1 MTAARR
7 AKVLA
12 VDDRRENLVALQ
24 AILEGLSVEVVA
36 VGGGEDALKQLLVDD
51 FAVILL
57 DAHMPGMDGFETA
70 AHIKRRERTRHVPI
84 LFLTAVDYDPHLA
97 FRGYQAGAV
106 DYISKPFDPWVLRS
120 KVSVFVDLWAVQSQL
135 AARAAEHDALG
146 SAVDDVLDLLGTSGT
161 PMPDPGAVA
170 GPHPHAA
177 GRRPG
182 RARLTAACRPTRR
195 GERRTGVVPRPGLI
209 LPRSACSAVPSALW
223 VGAQS
228 RFDASTVSTAWMT
241 CRRRAARSASSAG
254 PSASGTTSVITC
266 SRTAG
271 PCGAQ
276 QRDVSAESRSR
287 SQAWPVPRGT
297 RPIWAHAHRRAR
309 CGGTPRRA
317 RSAAPSSV

>member
-1 MTAARR
+1 MTGAHR

-24 AILEGLSVEVVA
+24 AILEGLTLEVVA

-135 AARAAEHDALG
+135 AARAAEHETLG
-146 SAVDDVLDLLGTSGT
+146 AAGDDGLGMLGTHGT
-161 PMPDPGAVA
+161 PPA
-170 GPHPHAA
+170 GPARVVGPV
-177 GRRPG
+177 
-182 RARLTAACRPTRR
+182 RA
-195 GERRTGVVPRPGLI
+195 
-209 LPRSACSAVPSALW
+209 
-223 VGAQS
+223 
-228 RFDASTVSTAWMT
+228 
-241 CRRRAARSASSAG
+241 
-254 PSASGTTSVITC
+254 
-266 SRTAG
+266 
-271 PCGAQ
+271 
-276 QRDVSAESRSR
+276 
-287 SQAWPVPRGT
+287 
-297 RPIWAHAHRRAR
+297 
-309 CGGTPRRA
+309 
-317 RSAAPSSV
+317 